1 LGKPPAVVGYSG
13 LFSFTSSF
21 NIIMSS
27 KLDDFFSK
35 KNKKTKKN
43 RTILTLAVEDE
54 VEEKSSP
61 SPANDSVT
69 TEPLAW
75 LPENKGTNIISSEEW
90 EDTDSTP
97 KDLSSLKIANLKF
110 SIYQYFIL

>member
-1 LGKPPAVVGYSG
+1 
-13 LFSFTSSF
+13 
-21 NIIMSS
+21 MSS

-75 LPENKGTNIISSEEW
+75 LPENKGTNIISVMSV
-90 EDTDSTP
+90 TSIMFNFFNYR
-97 KDLSSLKIANLKF
+97 SLKINL
-110 SIYQYFIL
+110 